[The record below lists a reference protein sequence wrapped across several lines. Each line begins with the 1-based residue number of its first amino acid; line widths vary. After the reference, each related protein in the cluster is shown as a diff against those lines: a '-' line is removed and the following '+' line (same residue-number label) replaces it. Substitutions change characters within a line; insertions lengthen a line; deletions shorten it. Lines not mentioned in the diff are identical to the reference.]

1 MDRNGCSIGT
11 HILSYKPPSSSDVSS
26 FVIAFLD
33 SYEVRFKV
41 RRRTRGADGRRHLR
55 RACKLK
61 CPWFGVRTFN
71 NTGNWSPS
79 LSNTY
84 AGRVVSCNDCIPNH
98 PLIRDFLKTQT
109 RRANPDNAARL
120 LWMRN
125 RVCNYRTD
133 VCQNRVYQ
141 MWVHT
146 LAVKWLCDA
155 SRARAADDSIGG
167 PQMLKFLN
175 ALAALAAVGTFVIAF
190 LDSYEVRFKVRR
202 RTRGADGR
210 RHLRRKRK

>member
-1 MDRNGCSIGT
+1 MLKFLNVLAALAAVG
-11 HILSYKPPSSSDVSS
+11 S

-33 SYEVRFKV
+33 SYEVRIKV

-71 NTGNWSPS
+71 NTGNWSPA
-79 LSNTY
+79 LSNIY
-84 AGRVVSCNDCIPNH
+84 AGRVVSCNDCIPNRLADSGH
-98 PLIRDFLKTQT
+98 LKTQT
-109 RRANPDNAARL
+109 RRANPGNAAKLR
-120 LWMRN
+120 WARN
-125 RVCNYRTD
+125 RACNYRTN
-133 VCQNRVYQ
+133 VCQNRVY
-141 MWVHT
+141 MARVHT
-146 LAVKWLCDA
+146 LAVKYPCDA

-167 PQMLKFLN
+167 HHMLKFLN
-175 ALAALAAVGTFVIAF
+175 ALAALAAVGSFVIAF

-202 RTRGADGR
+202 RTRGVDGR

>member
-1 MDRNGCSIGT
+1 MLKFLTALAALAAVGT
-11 HILSYKPPSSSDVSS
+11 
-26 FVIAFLD
+26 FVIAFFD

-71 NTGNWSPS
+71 NIGNCS
-79 LSNTY
+79 LALSITY

-98 PLIRDFLKTQT
+98 PLIRDLLKTHS
-109 RRANPDNAARL
+109 RRANPDHAARL
-120 LWMRN
+120 RWARN
-125 RVCNYRTD
+125 RVCNYRTNVCRKC
-133 VCQNRVYQ
+133 VCQT
-141 MWVHT
+141 WVRA
-146 LAVKWLCDA
+146 LAVKWPCDA

-190 LDSYEVRFKVRR
+190 FDSYEVRFKVRR
-202 RTRGADGR
+202 RSRGADGSR
-210 RHLRRKRK
+210 RLRRKRK

>member
-1 MDRNGCSIGT
+1 MRT
-11 HILSYKPPSSSDVSS
+11 HPSSR
-26 FVIAFLD
+26 FLTRMRFGLR
-33 SYEVRFKV
+33 SVGARAVRTV
-41 RRRTRGADGRRHLR
+41 EGICAA
-55 RACKLK
+55 RARLE

-71 NTGNWSPS
+71 NIGNCS
-79 LSNTY
+79 LALSITY
-84 AGRVVSCNDCIPNH
+84 VGRVVSCNDCIPNH
-98 PLIRDFLKTQT
+98 PLIRDILKTQT

-120 LWMRN
+120 RWARN
-125 RVCNYRTD
+125 RVCNHRTN
-133 VCQNRVYQ
+133 VCKYCVYQ
-141 MWVHT
+141 LLVHT
-146 LAVKWLCDA
+146 LAVKWPCDA

-210 RHLRRKRK
+210 RHLRRNKRK

>member
-1 MDRNGCSIGT
+1 MLKFLNALAALAAVGT
-11 HILSYKPPSSSDVSS
+11 
-26 FVIAFLD
+26 FVIAFFD

-71 NTGNWSPS
+71 NIGNCS
-79 LSNTY
+79 LALSITY

-98 PLIRDFLKTQT
+98 PLIRDILKTQT

-120 LWMRN
+120 RWARN
-125 RVCNYRTD
+125 RVCNYRTNVCRKC
-133 VCQNRVYQ
+133 VCQT
-141 MWVHT
+141 WVRA
-146 LAVKWLCDA
+146 LAVKWPCDA

-202 RTRGADGR
+202 RSRGADGR
-210 RHLRRKRK
+210 RHLRRNKRK